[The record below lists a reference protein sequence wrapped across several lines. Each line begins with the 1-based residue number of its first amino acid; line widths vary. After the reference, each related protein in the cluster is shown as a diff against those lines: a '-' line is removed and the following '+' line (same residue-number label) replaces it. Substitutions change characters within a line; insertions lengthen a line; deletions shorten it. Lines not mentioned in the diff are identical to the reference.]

1 VIDNLILLA
10 KIKIMDNNI
19 KEINQA
25 DIFSVIYKNGT
36 KSLDG
41 KVNV

>member
-25 DIFSVIYKNGT
+25 DIFSGIYKNGR